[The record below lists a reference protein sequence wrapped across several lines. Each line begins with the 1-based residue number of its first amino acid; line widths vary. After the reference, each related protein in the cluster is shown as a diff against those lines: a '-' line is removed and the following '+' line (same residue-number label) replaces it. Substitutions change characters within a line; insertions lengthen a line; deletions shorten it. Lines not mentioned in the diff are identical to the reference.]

1 MQSPEILGLNWLPM
15 LALYSKIGTKE
26 CNSQERGEISTE
38 LRKLNGNEGII
49 IDGINNKLD
58 ELIKKN
64 NSSIDI
70 KTLKTEIIS
79 KLSDKID
86 SISNSP
92 VTCANNS
99 VNIPEE
105 IQEALGEIV
114 DKAIT
119 ENELALSLENGLKI
133 MNRNITDSMTDMVG
147 EVETISNAVVS
158 TESVVEKVESMQK
171 SIDKLLNGPGV
182 TPLPTVIEDTDDIPS
197 ISQPNIDSM
206 IDSFI
211 KRTKYAG
218 YPQDVIDRKTK
229 MMMERIPDQSEISA
243 KAVAIGSIGRSDIR
257 NKKHVE
263 IPNVYP
269 RYVFENIIQKRIES
283 ETQFSIETISNE
295 ETSKR
300 VKWFMDTLDEINRH
314 IWPETDGKIYEYPT
328 LVIKIS
334 DSFKNLSVVDV
345 IGRTETSLIRR
356 ITNRG

>member
-15 LALYSKIGTKE
+15 LALYSKLGNKEYKNHESVDIGK
-26 CNSQERGEISTE
+26 Q
-38 LRKLNGNEGII
+38 LKKLDGNENII
-49 IDGINNKLD
+49 INGINNKLD

-64 NSSIDI
+64 GASIDI

-86 SISNSP
+86 SRSNSP
-92 VTCANNS
+92 VTCTNNS

-105 IQEALGEIV
+105 IQKALGEIV

-119 ENELALSLENGLKI
+119 ENELSLSLETGLRI
-133 MNRNITDSMTDMVG
+133 MNQNIIASMNDMVG

-158 TESVVEKVESMQK
+158 TESVVEKVDSVQK
-171 SIDKLLNGPGV
+171 SIDTLLNSPGAI
-182 TPLPTVIEDTDDIPS
+182 PLPNVIEDTDEVPS
-197 ISQPNIDSM
+197 TAQPDVDSM

-218 YPQDVIDRKTK
+218 YPQDAIDRKTQ
-229 MMMERIPDQSEISA
+229 MMMERIPNQSEISA
-243 KAVAIGSIGRSDIR
+243 KAVAIGSIGRSDIK

-269 RYVFENIIQKRIES
+269 RDVFESIIQKRIES

-314 IWPETDGKIYEYPT
+314 IWPEVDGKIYEYPT

-345 IGRTETSLIRR
+345 VERTETSLIRR
-356 ITNRG
+356 ITNRV